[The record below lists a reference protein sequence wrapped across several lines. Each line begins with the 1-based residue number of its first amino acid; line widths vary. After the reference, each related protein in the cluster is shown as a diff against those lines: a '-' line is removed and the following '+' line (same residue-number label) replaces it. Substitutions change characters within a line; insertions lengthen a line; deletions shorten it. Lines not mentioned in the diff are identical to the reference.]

1 MRKRN
6 NYNIYPVKYYSKIW
20 KLPAR
25 DIKDFIEIYEYNNKI
40 WQFRRFKKWFSVS
53 CHFNLTYKKW
63 KKFVQ
68 YYKVYTLRK
77 GLKLPPNAKITREFI
92 NRALKE

>member
-1 MRKRN
+1 MRQTN
-6 NYNIYPVKYYSKIW
+6 NYNIDPVKYYSQIW
-20 KLPAR
+20 KLPVE
-25 DIKDFIEIYEYNNKI
+25 DMKDFVEIYEYNNQI
-40 WQFRRFKKWFSVS
+40 WSFKKFKKWFSVS

-77 GLKLPPNAKITREFI
+77 RLKLSPSVKITQEFI
-92 NRALKE
+92 ERALNE

>member
-1 MRKRN
+1 MRNICKRHGLELAPNFYQIVEGHIKKCPYKKSRKRHYEKRN
-6 NYNIYPVKYYSKIW
+6 NYNIDPVKYYSKIW

-53 CHFNLTYKKW
+53 CHL
-63 KKFVQ
+63 
-68 YYKVYTLRK
+68 
-77 GLKLPPNAKITREFI
+77 I
-92 NRALKE
+92 